1 VLDWLVSCWQWP
13 AAALVAAVALLA
25 TLPAFAGVAGL
36 ALALVYVQIP
46 AYLLHQFE
54 EHHGDRFRVEFNRLV
69 GDGREILTP
78 LAVFVINSVG
88 VWAVDLISLTLA
100 VFVSEG
106 YGLIAAMMALVNA
119 AIHSLSAVLTRRTNP
134 GLVSALVLF
143 LPLGGWCV
151 AVLSERATRAEL
163 VIGMAVPVVLH
174 LGIIGYALTRKR
186 QLTNF
191 TGEITK

>member
-1 VLDWLVSCWQWP
+1 
-13 AAALVAAVALLA
+13 
-25 TLPAFAGVAGL
+25 
-36 ALALVYVQIP
+36 
-46 AYLLHQFE
+46 
-54 EHHGDRFRVEFNRLV
+54 
-69 GDGREILTP
+69 
-78 LAVFVINSVG
+78 
-88 VWAVDLISLTLA
+88 
-100 VFVSEG
+100 
-106 YGLIAAMMALVNA
+106 MMALVNA

-163 VIGMAVPVVLH
+163 AIGMAVPVVLH